1 MNTRNTTTN
10 KMARKIPMRRCV
22 ATGEQ
27 LPKKEL
33 LRIVRTPEGT
43 LAVDVT
49 GKANGRGAY
58 IKKSPEAAAAARK
71 NKALERALDI
81 TVPEEFWT
89 ELERA
94 VR

>member
-1 MNTRNTTTN
+1 
-10 KMARKIPMRRCV
+10 MARKIPMRRCV

-33 LRIVRTPEGT
+33 LRVVRTPEGT
-43 LAVDVT
+43 LAVDPT

-58 IKKSPEAAAAARK
+58 LKKDPAAVAAARK
-71 NKALERALDI
+71 NKALERSLEV
-81 TVPEEFWT
+81 TVPEEFW
-89 ELERA
+89 EVLKQA